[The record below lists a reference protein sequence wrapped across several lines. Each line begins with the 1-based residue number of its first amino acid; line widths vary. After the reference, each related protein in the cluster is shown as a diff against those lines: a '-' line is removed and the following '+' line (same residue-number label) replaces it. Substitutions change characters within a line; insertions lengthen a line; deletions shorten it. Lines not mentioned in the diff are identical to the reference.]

1 MWPTK
6 TILLLLLEGLN
17 FDIIKCELISQWLD
31 YLLSMIMK
39 KVSSINL
46 SSPSW
51 LLYITNTFAIVII
64 FLIIELTTLFAET
77 AGNKPLEIWS
87 NDSNLEVEELAT
99 SDIENK
105 IEEDSKNP
113 ILQSNISYAAED
125 TIGFFDQSNNGF
137 GPSIWENSDFESIE
151 YLLNLLP
158 KNYQSV
164 VMRDFLNKTLL
175 TVSTPPLKNY
185 LSDGGFLDLKI
196 DFYKKN
202 QNDLV
207 VKNILD
213 QLSEDDWN
221 EKNAIDFINHYLI
234 LNDYKKACTKK
245 YLEKLRNIKNK
256 LTYQTF
262 CRAMESNMPAADLS
276 LSLLKEQDQVDKEFL
291 YLINSYINDQEIN
304 INEIMSLDILKL
316 NLISGKKI
324 NYESMLRQTNDLSLN
339 KFYALSSNKNIDTK
353 IKITEDL
360 IKRGLVNIEI
370 LSKNYKNYLSDNNIL
385 NVIAHTSAKN
395 DLEKRILLF
404 AEIRNTSNQKKL
416 INLSTVY
423 VNEMKKS
430 GLLFSTAELIYDKIK
445 VIQPKKEYS
454 KNALS
459 MCILL
464 ILNNNSEKCSDWSQ
478 LIKFNKDLKLQHA
491 FIEFYLNL
499 NSTNSNN
506 RLPENL
512 LNQIISSV
520 EISDFNKNII
530 VKYFEVSENIQ
541 TPNYWKT
548 KNKLNKVSTIVPNIK
563 LIEYLGDV
571 SKNSIGEAALLILIL
586 SGDKNPKDLDDYSI
600 FAMLDSLSK
609 IDKKT
614 LRKLIFELSVNS
626 SKL

>member
-385 NVIAHTSAKN
+385 NVIGHTSAKN

>member
-324 NYESMLRQTNDLSLN
+324 NYESMLTQTNDLSLN

-506 RLPENL
+506 GLPENL

>member
-46 SSPSW
+46 SSTSW

-87 NDSNLEVEELAT
+87 NDSNLEVGEMAT

-105 IEEDSKNP
+105 IEEDSKNS

-164 VMRDFLNKTLL
+164 VMRGFLNKTLL

-245 YLEKLRNIKNK
+245 YLEKLRNIKNI

-324 NYESMLRQTNDLSLN
+324 NYESMLTQTNDLSLN

-506 RLPENL
+506 GLPENL

>member
-6 TILLLLLEGLN
+6 TILLLLEGLN

-245 YLEKLRNIKNK
+245 YLEKLRNIKNI

>member
-1 MWPTK
+1 
-6 TILLLLLEGLN
+6 
-17 FDIIKCELISQWLD
+17 
-31 YLLSMIMK
+31 MK

-164 VMRDFLNKTLL
+164 VMRGFLNKTLL

-324 NYESMLRQTNDLSLN
+324 NYESMLTQTNDLSLN

-506 RLPENL
+506 GLPENL

>member
-324 NYESMLRQTNDLSLN
+324 NYESMLTQTNDLSLN

-416 INLSTVY
+416 TNLSTAY

-506 RLPENL
+506 GLPENL

>member
-6 TILLLLLEGLN
+6 TILLLLEGLN

-51 LLYITNTFAIVII
+51 LLYITNIFAIVII
-64 FLIIELTTLFAET
+64 FLIIELTTLSAET

-87 NDSNLEVEELAT
+87 NDSNLEVGEMAT

-105 IEEDSKNP
+105 IEEDSKNS

-164 VMRDFLNKTLL
+164 VMRGFLNKTLL

-245 YLEKLRNIKNK
+245 YLEKLRNIKNI

-416 INLSTVY
+416 TNLSTAY

>member
-1 MWPTK
+1 
-6 TILLLLLEGLN
+6 
-17 FDIIKCELISQWLD
+17 
-31 YLLSMIMK
+31 MK

-245 YLEKLRNIKNK
+245 YLEKLRNIKNI

-324 NYESMLRQTNDLSLN
+324 NYEKKYGFDN
-339 KFYALSSNKNIDTK
+339 KHI
-353 IKITEDL
+353 
-360 IKRGLVNIEI
+360 
-370 LSKNYKNYLSDNNIL
+370 
-385 NVIAHTSAKN
+385 
-395 DLEKRILLF
+395 
-404 AEIRNTSNQKKL
+404 
-416 INLSTVY
+416 
-423 VNEMKKS
+423 
-430 GLLFSTAELIYDKIK
+430 
-445 VIQPKKEYS
+445 
-454 KNALS
+454 
-459 MCILL
+459 
-464 ILNNNSEKCSDWSQ
+464 
-478 LIKFNKDLKLQHA
+478 
-491 FIEFYLNL
+491 
-499 NSTNSNN
+499 
-506 RLPENL
+506 
-512 LNQIISSV
+512 
-520 EISDFNKNII
+520 
-530 VKYFEVSENIQ
+530 
-541 TPNYWKT
+541 
-548 KNKLNKVSTIVPNIK
+548 
-563 LIEYLGDV
+563 
-571 SKNSIGEAALLILIL
+571 
-586 SGDKNPKDLDDYSI
+586 
-600 FAMLDSLSK
+600 
-609 IDKKT
+609 
-614 LRKLIFELSVNS
+614 
-626 SKL
+626 

>member
-105 IEEDSKNP
+105 IEEDSKNS

-164 VMRDFLNKTLL
+164 VMRGFLNKTLL

>member
-245 YLEKLRNIKNK
+245 YLEKLRNIKNI

-506 RLPENL
+506 GLPENL

>member
-1 MWPTK
+1 
-6 TILLLLLEGLN
+6 
-17 FDIIKCELISQWLD
+17 
-31 YLLSMIMK
+31 MIMK

-324 NYESMLRQTNDLSLN
+324 NYESMLTQTNDLSLN

-506 RLPENL
+506 GLPENL

>member
-324 NYESMLRQTNDLSLN
+324 NYESMLTQTNDLSLN

>member
-1 MWPTK
+1 
-6 TILLLLLEGLN
+6 
-17 FDIIKCELISQWLD
+17 
-31 YLLSMIMK
+31 MIMK

-324 NYESMLRQTNDLSLN
+324 NYESMLTQTNDLSLN

-416 INLSTVY
+416 TNLSTAY

-506 RLPENL
+506 GLPENL

>member
-1 MWPTK
+1 
-6 TILLLLLEGLN
+6 
-17 FDIIKCELISQWLD
+17 
-31 YLLSMIMK
+31 MK

-87 NDSNLEVEELAT
+87 NDSNLEVGEMAT

-105 IEEDSKNP
+105 IEEDSKNS

-245 YLEKLRNIKNK
+245 YLEKLRNIKNI

-416 INLSTVY
+416 TNLSTAY

-506 RLPENL
+506 GLPENL

>member
-164 VMRDFLNKTLL
+164 VMRGFLNKTLL

-324 NYESMLRQTNDLSLN
+324 NYESMLTQTNDLSLN

-506 RLPENL
+506 GLPENL

>member
-1 MWPTK
+1 
-6 TILLLLLEGLN
+6 
-17 FDIIKCELISQWLD
+17 
-31 YLLSMIMK
+31 MK

-51 LLYITNTFAIVII
+51 LLYITNIFAIVII

-105 IEEDSKNP
+105 IEEDSKNS

-324 NYESMLRQTNDLSLN
+324 NYESMLTQTNDLSLN

-506 RLPENL
+506 GLPENL